1 MSELLL
7 WQLAYH
13 LSGSTLLGITEQE
26 PLGTLPIPIRTA
38 VLKTVKQFNPDSID
52 LRLNKKS
59 PLDFAEGE
67 YEWVESWNYKNS
79 SQLDPSLG
87 KLLDKLPQRYP
98 TYQKVALKLLK
109 QAVKNKKSHLVV
121 ADFQPTIASFA
132 LAILDLIAV
141 VERVSQLY
149 GLSVTL
155 PKIEIYLV
163 GSVDVGVIELLKN
176 YRGVDLNETSNFI
189 DYSQTFVK
197 LVRNE
202 ELPEGVDFISTAESL
217 NNNLAKNS
225 YSFNDLEK
233 LANEFVDSVGDSPPL
248 QVHPVCFDRAIID
261 YFARRYFPIPELKQ
275 EQLKLIQKSLHNKS
289 ILGLLPTGFGKSL
302 IFQLYALLIPRTT
315 LVISPLK
322 ALIRDQVNNLERTGL
337 DCVEFII
344 SGETANQR
352 KNKLKGLK
360 FARYRMLYISPER
373 LQIGEFYDEL
383 K

>member
-79 SQLDPSLG
+79 SKPQPNLE

-233 LANEFVDSVGDSPPL
+233 LANEFVDSVGDSPTL
-248 QVHPVCFDRAIID
+248 QVHPV
-261 YFARRYFPIPELKQ
+261 
-275 EQLKLIQKSLHNKS
+275 
-289 ILGLLPTGFGKSL
+289 
-302 IFQLYALLIPRTT
+302 
-315 LVISPLK
+315 
-322 ALIRDQVNNLERTGL
+322 
-337 DCVEFII
+337 
-344 SGETANQR
+344 
-352 KNKLKGLK
+352 
-360 FARYRMLYISPER
+360 
-373 LQIGEFYDEL
+373 
-383 K
+383 